1 VATEE
6 MARSERR
13 TGVDGVTILAAFSE
27 NLVMLERFVV
37 EIWSGET
44 VRKVNGTR
52 RLSSKYL

>member
-13 TGVDGVTILAAFSE
+13 MGVDGVSILVAFSE
-27 NLVMLERFVV
+27 NLATLERFVG

-44 VRKVNGTR
+44 VSKVNGTR

>member
-1 VATEE
+1 MATEE

-13 TGVDGVTILAAFSE
+13 MGVDGVSILAAFSE
-27 NLVMLERFVV
+27 NLGILERFVG

-52 RLSSKYL
+52 RLSSEYL